1 MGDEVYDG
9 VYSYA
14 AGGFMDD
21 ETQLPPYTS
30 TWIDMT
36 GNTGGEG
43 GGTQQPA
50 GNTRRSSTPSSPA
63 VPERLRQQRQQHEQ
77 SQQRGGSTG
86 RGSSTGRG
94 GSKKEDSKPKRGTK
108 KEEDPDAPMPTTNI
122 LRRTFFSPNIEGM
135 DSQTYIN
142 LILNMMGISEDLVT
156 DYGLPTQVGRK
167 EGAPSYPYDGVGR

>member
-9 VYSYA
+9 VDSYA
-14 AGGFMDD
+14 AGGFIDD

-50 GNTRRSSTPSSPA
+50 GNTRRSSTPSSSA

-77 SQQRGGSTG
+77 SQQRG
-86 RGSSTGRG
+86 SSTGRG
-94 GSKKEDSKPKRGTK
+94 GSKKEDSKPKKGTK